1 VSGVSGD
8 AFGLGIEAAGL
19 GVRAGGDSRRAC
31 PAGHAIVRTWNGGLW
46 TASRVSR
53 TSLATLRFALC
64 AFAGSTEERAK
75 TSSEASGVCI
85 RACEHGRRVLGHGL
99 HASGSC
105 RSDRTA
111 AAPNLSDSRAL
122 AHAKP
127 AISRAGRVHA
137 QTEPGR
143 FYSGS
148 VLVHVEPGRVPSWV
162 RTLAYRV
169 RAHVF
174 GACGEAYR
182 ACALCEASLLRR
194 TGSPRDRLSG
204 LLARIRSPRG
214 RRRSQL
220 ALRRRPLTSMR
231 RQRRRIR
238 GPRA

>member
-1 VSGVSGD
+1 MRSCGPGMAVSGLRRGCRGCRWRRCGPRYGRLQARQRSERRPV
-8 AFGLGIEAAGL
+8 AK
-19 GVRAGGDSRRAC
+19 RAES
-31 PAGHAIVRTWNGGLW
+31 VF
-46 TASRVSR
+46 ASADTVV
-53 TSLATLRFALC
+53 
-64 AFAGSTEERAK
+64 G
-75 TSSEASGVCI
+75 
-85 RACEHGRRVLGHGL
+85 
-99 HASGSC
+99 
-105 RSDRTA
+105 
-111 AAPNLSDSRAL
+111 LSDTVCT
-122 AHAKP
+122 
-127 AISRAGRVHA
+127 RAGRVGAIAQRPRRDSLIRAPWLTRDPSSRIRGRGHA
-137 QTEPGR
+137 QAESGR